1 MKLGYSTY
9 QWGGRQSR
17 YQPTSR
23 RNMTKTFDKAFST
36 TIRTTLYS
44 GCKNCLWHHPVSPFL
59 LSKLISHVGSRPVGH
74 RTKKPLFPSPLL
86 PEDEEAAA
94 AAGLTRPLKRGQNA
108 AARFASPVVRIT
120 PGWTDDGRTDGWLP
134 VTERNSCSVHCRGCF
149 AI

>member
-1 MKLGYSTY
+1 MINDVAVKPARRSSGKYIGLLTLGPAMNWHHCFVQDGLYGRGRGFVNMKLGYSTY

-17 YQPTSR
+17 YQPTNR
-23 RNMTKTFDKAFST
+23 RNMTKTFDKSFTT

-86 PEDEEAAA
+86 SC
-94 AAGLTRPLKRGQNA
+94 LKTKKQRRQQD
-108 AARFASPVVRIT
+108 SLVR
-120 PGWTDDGRTDGWLP
+120 
-134 VTERNSCSVHCRGCF
+134 
-149 AI
+149 